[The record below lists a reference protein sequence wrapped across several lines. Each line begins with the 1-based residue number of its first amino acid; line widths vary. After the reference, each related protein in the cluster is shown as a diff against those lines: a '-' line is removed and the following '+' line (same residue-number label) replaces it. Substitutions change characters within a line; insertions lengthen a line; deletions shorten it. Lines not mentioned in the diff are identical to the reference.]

1 MLLSLPMQKRFKRSV
16 HNVKRSKKKQQDSK
30 ETENE
35 VPPPRKLCRTM
46 ETFDSNQC
54 LFLSTYV

>member
-1 MLLSLPMQKRFKRSV
+1 MQKRFKRSV